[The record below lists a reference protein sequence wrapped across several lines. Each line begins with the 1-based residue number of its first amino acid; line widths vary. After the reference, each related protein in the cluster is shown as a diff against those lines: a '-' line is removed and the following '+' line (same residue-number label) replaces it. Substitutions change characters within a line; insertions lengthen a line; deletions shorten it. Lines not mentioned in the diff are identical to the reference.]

1 MEKQKNITDISPG
14 QQAADTAGIL
24 SKDWSDRVILVVD
37 DIQVNYLLIKA
48 MLLKVKAKA
57 IWASDGLKAIEII
70 ESGGQ
75 IDAVLMDYN
84 MPMMNGLEAT
94 IRIKEIN
101 PGLPV
106 LSQSTFTDNVDF
118 VRSAA
123 PFDGYLSKPIHW
135 NELIAKLELVMK

>member
-1 MEKQKNITDISPG
+1 MENQEHNTNISQGRHATD
-14 QQAADTAGIL
+14 AAGIL

-57 IWASDGLKAIEII
+57 IWASDGLKAIEIV
-70 ESGGQ
+70 ESGEH

-84 MPMMNGLEAT
+84 MPLMNGLEAT
-94 IRIKEIN
+94 IRIKEIH

-106 LSQSTFTDNVDF
+106 VSQSTFTDNSDF

-123 PFDGYLSKPIHW
+123 PFDEYLSTPINW
-135 NELIAKLELVMK
+135 NELITKLELVMK